1 MRSRESKEDGWKT
14 TWCLM
19 ANIIA
24 CAVVVLLGTY
34 VAEQYYIEY
43 NDEALFRDTEAM
55 KNRPNAPGSAA
66 ALLEKYGKKCWMD
79 KHPLGYTDAVILRK
93 KPYEPYIYTKKQR
106 LIDRALKQAVD
117 KKDQGLDRVL
127 MFCTDDIIKP
137 KPKGAPEIKLSF

>member
-1 MRSRESKEDGWKT
+1 MRSRES
-14 TWCLM
+14 TWRLM

-24 CAVVVLLGTY
+24 CAAVVFFGTY
-34 VAEQYYIEY
+34 VAKQQYVEY
-43 NDEALFRDTEAM
+43 NDPALFRDTEVM
-55 KNRPNAPGSAA
+55 KNRPTAPGSAA
-66 ALLEKYGKKCWMD
+66 ALLEKHEHHCWMD
-79 KHPLGYTDAVILRK
+79 KHPLGYTDAVVLRK